1 MRLDKLNQLRKNI
14 NIYVY
19 KTIDKLLCFFFH
31 KFTSFLSFS
40 QTESASLK
48 TLINRVF
55 YFYYCY

>member
-19 KTIDKLLCFFFH
+19 KTIDKLLSAFFFH

-48 TLINRVF
+48 TLIN
-55 YFYYCY
+55 